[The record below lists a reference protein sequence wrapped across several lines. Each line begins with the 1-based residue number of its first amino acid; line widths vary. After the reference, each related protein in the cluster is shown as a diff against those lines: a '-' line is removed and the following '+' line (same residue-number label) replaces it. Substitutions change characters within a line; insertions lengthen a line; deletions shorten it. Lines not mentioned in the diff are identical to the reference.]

1 MMISRIRLIFI
12 LVFLGVS
19 SVLAQSR
26 NDLSYVTETNGEGYF
41 TISSG
46 NEISELLIDSSD
58 DPGVIRAF
66 YDLQTD
72 NNNVTGK
79 KPDLKLDKTFNSKNV
94 IIAGTI
100 GKSAIIDDLVA
111 RKLIDVKELDG
122 KWEKFIIKT
131 IDRPMPDVERA
142 LVIVG
147 SDKRGAIYGIY
158 DLAEQM
164 GVSPWYW
171 WADVP
176 VKKKENVYVIPGTYT
191 LGEPAV

>member
-1 MMISRIRLIFI
+1 MISRIRLTII
-12 LVFLGVS
+12 LVILGLS
-19 SVLAQSR
+19 SVVAQSR
-26 NDLSYVTETNGEGYF
+26 NDLKYVTETQGEGYF

-46 NEISELLIDSSD
+46 DELSELLIDSSD

-72 NNNVTGK
+72 INNVTGK
-79 KPDLKLDKTFNSKNV
+79 KPDLELDKTFNSKKV
-94 IIAGTI
+94 TIPETI
-100 GKSAIIDDLVA
+100 GTSAIIDDYVA
-111 RKLIDVKELDG
+111 RKWTDVKELDD

-131 IDRPMPDVERA
+131 SDRPMPDVERA

-176 VKKKENVYVIPGTYT
+176 VKKKE
-191 LGEPAV
+191 